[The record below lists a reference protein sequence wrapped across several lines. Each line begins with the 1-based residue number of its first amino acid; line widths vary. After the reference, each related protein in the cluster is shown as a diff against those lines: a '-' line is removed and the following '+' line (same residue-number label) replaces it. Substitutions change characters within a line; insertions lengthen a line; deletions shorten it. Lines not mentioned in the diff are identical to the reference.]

1 MARKADVKGGNGDVV
16 FDAETGTA
24 RKYLRN
30 TSTAE
35 KVTRFKRELAV
46 FQELCKNPIPNVVEV
61 TDVYIDED
69 KIAESYVE
77 MKKYDGIF
85 DTVYFGGGTPSILES
100 DLICRILSEA
110 RAAFTILPESE
121 ITIECNPSKN
131 LSDDFKA
138 YAKSGINRISLG
150 MQSAVDSER
159 FALGR
164 AAGKKEV
171 VAAIDGAKNAGIE
184 NISLD
189 LMIGTPKQ
197 TLASLEETFDF
208 IDKTNV
214 KHISAYMLKIESGTK
229 FFEMRDRLSLPD
241 DDEVA
246 EMYLKTVKSLAELGF
261 VQYEISNFAKPGF
274 ESRHNIKYWQLVPY
288 LGIGAS
294 AHSFWGGKRFYYD
307 RDFNKIPDGDGGST
321 EEKIM
326 LGLRLT
332 QGIDKSLVDKP
343 YDKFVKAGFMTESGD
358 KIALTPK
365 GMLVSNTIISELI

>member
-1 MARKADVKGGNGDVV
+1 MDNNAGLY
-16 FDAETGTA
+16 FHIP
-24 RKYLRN
+24 
-30 TSTAE
+30 
-35 KVTRFKRELAV
+35 F
-46 FQELCKNPIPNVVEV
+46 CKNKCPYCDFFSVKYN
-61 TDVYIDED
+61 
-69 KIAESYVE
+69 AECANKYADRLVGE
-77 MKKYDGIF
+77 MKKYDGVF
-85 DTVYFGGGTPSILES
+85 DTVYFGGGTPSIVES
-100 DLICRILSEA
+100 DLICRILNEA

-138 YAKSGINRISLG
+138 YAKSGINRTSLG

-197 TLASLEETFDF
+197 TLESLEKTFDF
-208 IDKTNV
+208 IDKMNV

-229 FFEMRDRLSLPD
+229 FFEMRDRLPLPD

-274 ESRHNIKYWQLVPY
+274 ESRHNTKYWQLVPY

-294 AHSFWGGKRFYYD
+294 AHSFWNGKRFYYD

-321 EEKIM
+321 DEKIM

-343 YDKFVKAGFMTESGD
+343 YDMFVKAGLMTEHGD
-358 KIALTPK
+358 KIALTPE